1 MGLSL
6 DSSYRG
12 VGALVAN
19 QQGGVLAGGPAERA
33 GIKPGDVI
41 TAIDGKAI
49 NSSDEA
55 IVAVRSHNVG
65 DRLKVSFTHGTAS
78 HEISLVLIAAKR

>member
-1 MGLSL
+1 
-6 DSSYRG
+6 
-12 VGALVAN
+12 
-19 QQGGVLAGGPAERA
+19 LAGGPAERA

-41 TAIDGKAI
+41 TSIDGQVI

-65 DRLKVSFTHGTAS
+65 DRIKVGFTRGATS